1 MRPLARLLRS
11 AGPVPSVTFS
21 ESSGDV
27 CTRAC
32 LATARLERDR
42 TAALRNV
49 PPR

>member
-1 MRPLARLLRS
+1 MRTLARLLRP
-11 AGPVPSVTFS
+11 ARRIPSVTFS

-32 LATARLERDR
+32 LTTARLEHDR
-42 TAALRNV
+42 TAALRNG